1 METDLADLVQATVI
15 KENKGNR
22 KAAFADLSRRY
33 VSLCFQLER
42 AESLYSKAYAR
53 ECTPTIG
60 AIDVPPDVIT
70 DDWIKEWKE
79 RDDG

>member
-1 METDLADLVQATVI
+1 MGIDLGDLVQATVL
-15 KENKGNR
+15 KDNKGNR

-33 VSLCFQLER
+33 AVLCLELDR
-42 AESLYSKAYAR
+42 AERLYSKAYAR
-53 ECTPTIG
+53 ECAPTTG

>member
-1 METDLADLVQATVI
+1 MTDLADLVQATVI
-15 KENKGNR
+15 KDNKGNR

-33 VSLCFQLER
+33 VALCFQLER

-53 ECTPTIG
+53 EFGHTTG
-60 AIDVPPDVIT
+60 SIDVPPDVIT

>member
-1 METDLADLVQATVI
+1 MATDLVDLVQATVL

-33 VSLCFQLER
+33 VELCFQLDR
-42 AESLYSKAYAR
+42 AENLYSKAYAR
-53 ECTPTIG
+53 EFAPTTG
-60 AIDVPPDVIT
+60 AVDVPPDVIT

>member
-1 METDLADLVQATVI
+1 MAIDLGDLVAATVM

-33 VSLCFQLER
+33 AVLCLELDR
-42 AESLYSKAYAR
+42 AERLYSKAYAR
-53 ECTPTIG
+53 ECAPTTG

>member
-1 METDLADLVQATVI
+1 MAIDLGDLVAATVM

-33 VSLCFQLER
+33 AVLCLELER

-53 ECTPTIG
+53 EFTPTTG
-60 AIDVPPDVIT
+60 VIDVPPDVIT

-79 RDDG
+79 SADG

>member
-1 METDLADLVQATVI
+1 MTNLGDLVQATVLRD
-15 KENKGNR
+15 NKGNR

-33 VSLCFQLER
+33 VTLCFELER
-42 AESLYSKAYAR
+42 AENLYSKAYAR
-53 ECTPTIG
+53 EFAPTTG
-60 AIDVPPDVIT
+60 VIDVPPDVIT

>member
-1 METDLADLVQATVI
+1 MATDLVDLVQATVLRD
-15 KENKGNR
+15 NKGNR

-33 VSLCFQLER
+33 ASLCFQLER
-42 AESLYSKAYAR
+42 AERLYSKAYAR
-53 ECTPTIG
+53 EYAHTTGP
-60 AIDVPPDVIT
+60 IDVPPDVIT